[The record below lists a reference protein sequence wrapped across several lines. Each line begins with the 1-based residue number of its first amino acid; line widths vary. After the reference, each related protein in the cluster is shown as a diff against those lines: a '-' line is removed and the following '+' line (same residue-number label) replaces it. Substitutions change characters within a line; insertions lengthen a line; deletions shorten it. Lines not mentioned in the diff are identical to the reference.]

1 MCDVLSSSHF
11 LNITFRF
18 IIQEMVEN
26 IEATSRILPN
36 WLAFIQVLG
45 SAGTTFHLTKLRYL
59 LLRVN
64 ESAAHTTGLR
74 LLQGRTVLSR
84 PSYVWGLPFPT
95 TLGSPNISY
104 YCPFVSLS
112 CLSTQVHLKPP
123 DCSGLFHSR
132 KTSSGL
138 KVVLYLLYS
147 FFWITAQIKKT
158 LFSIHC
164 FQLWNVKK
172 QKLQR
177 GKNLWLGALVIM
189 KI

>member
-1 MCDVLSSSHF
+1 MCEVLSSSHF

-18 IIQEMVEN
+18 IIQEMAEN

-36 WLAFIQVLG
+36 WLAFIQVVG
-45 SAGTTFHLTKLRYL
+45 SAGITFHLTKLRCL

-74 LLQGRTVLSR
+74 LLQRTVLSQ
-84 PSYVWGLPFPT
+84 PSYVWGLPFLII
-95 TLGSPNISY
+95 LGSPNISFIVS
-104 YCPFVSLS
+104 FVSLS

-123 DCSGLFHSR
+123 DCSGLFHSW

-158 LFSIHC
+158 LLSIHC

-177 GKNLWLGALVIM
+177 GKNLWLGTLVIM